1 MKKLLIFAV
10 LSFFTFNSVN
20 ANFNLYDWNPENLK
34 NFQSRFDWTPN
45 KVDNVIY
52 TYNFNEKNF
61 KILNSEITIS
71 DWPGSPELVYKNE
84 IFDKIFSKL
93 WLEKTKKL
101 FQDWTIKIL
110 WNYETEVYKKN
121 IFDELWINRY
131 VKKEKSFTYKYKN
144 SEWKDVESNFKKIE
158 ERLLTKISW
167 ERKQKM
173 KIELMNNSTS
183 CDYHASE
190 PDSVYNLKSLICLY
204 DVSLLP
210 INFNLE
216 YKIFDKNDKKL
227 SKELKSWKRNLE
239 IKYEFVK
246 KEGKYFYRPFVEL
259 DLDLSKESKNDDF
272 VELKFSYER
281 FNYWAY

>member
-1 MKKLLIFAV
+1 MKKLLVLPV

-34 NFQSRFDWTPN
+34 NFQSKFDWTPN

-71 DWPGSPELVYKNE
+71 YWPGSPELVYKNE
-84 IFDKIFSKL
+84 IFDK
-93 WLEKTKKL
+93 
-101 FQDWTIKIL
+101 
-110 WNYETEVYKKN
+110 
-121 IFDELWINRY
+121 
-131 VKKEKSFTYKYKN
+131 
-144 SEWKDVESNFKKIE
+144 
-158 ERLLTKISW
+158 
-167 ERKQKM
+167 
-173 KIELMNNSTS
+173 
-183 CDYHASE
+183 
-190 PDSVYNLKSLICLY
+190 
-204 DVSLLP
+204 
-210 INFNLE
+210 
-216 YKIFDKNDKKL
+216 NDKKL
-227 SKELKSWKRNLE
+227 SKELKTWKRNLE

>member
-61 KILNSEITIS
+61 KILNSEITI
-71 DWPGSPELVYKNE
+71 
-84 IFDKIFSKL
+84 
-93 WLEKTKKL
+93 
-101 FQDWTIKIL
+101 KIL

-144 SEWKDVESNFKKIE
+144 SEWKDVENNFKKIE

-183 CDYHASE
+183 CDYHANE

>member
-45 KVDNVIY
+45 KIDNVIY

-144 SEWKDVESNFKKIE
+144 SEWKDVENNFKKIE

-183 CDYHASE
+183 CDYLASE

-227 SKELKSWKRNLE
+227 SKELKTWKRNLE
-239 IKYEFVK
+239 IKYKFVK

>member
-1 MKKLLIFAV
+1 MKKLLIFAG

-131 VKKEKSFTYKYKN
+131 VKKEKSFTYKHKN
-144 SEWKDVESNFKKIE
+144 SEWKDVENNFKRIE

-173 KIELMNNSTS
+173 KIELMNNLTS

-227 SKELKSWKRNLE
+227 SKELKTWKRNLE

>member
-1 MKKLLIFAV
+1 MKKLLVLPV

-110 WNYETEVYKKN
+110 WNYKTEVYKKN

-131 VKKEKSFTYKYKN
+131 VKKEKSFAYKYKN

-183 CDYHASE
+183 CDYHANE

>member
-131 VKKEKSFTYKYKN
+131 VKKEKSFYYEYKS
-144 SEWKDVESNFKKIE
+144 SEWKNVKSNFKKIE
-158 ERLLTKISW
+158 EKFLTKISW
-167 ERKQKM
+167 
-173 KIELMNNSTS
+173 
-183 CDYHASE
+183 
-190 PDSVYNLKSLICLY
+190 
-204 DVSLLP
+204 
-210 INFNLE
+210 
-216 YKIFDKNDKKL
+216 
-227 SKELKSWKRNLE
+227 
-239 IKYEFVK
+239 
-246 KEGKYFYRPFVEL
+246 
-259 DLDLSKESKNDDF
+259 
-272 VELKFSYER
+272 
-281 FNYWAY
+281 

>member
-71 DWPGSPELVYKNE
+71 DWPGSPELIYKNE

-110 WNYETEVYKKN
+110 WNYKTEVYKKN

-144 SEWKDVESNFKKIE
+144 SEWKDVENNFKKIE

-183 CDYHASE
+183 CDYLASE

-227 SKELKSWKRNLE
+227 SKELKTWKRNLE

>member
-131 VKKEKSFTYKYKN
+131 VKKEKSFTYKHKN
-144 SEWKDVESNFKKIE
+144 SEWKDVENNFKRIE

-173 KIELMNNSTS
+173 KIELMNNLTS

-227 SKELKSWKRNLE
+227 SKELKTWKRNLE

>member
-1 MKKLLIFAV
+1 
-10 LSFFTFNSVN
+10 
-20 ANFNLYDWNPENLK
+20 
-34 NFQSRFDWTPN
+34 
-45 KVDNVIY
+45 
-52 TYNFNEKNF
+52 
-61 KILNSEITIS
+61 
-71 DWPGSPELVYKNE
+71 
-84 IFDKIFSKL
+84 
-93 WLEKTKKL
+93 
-101 FQDWTIKIL
+101 
-110 WNYETEVYKKN
+110 
-121 IFDELWINRY
+121 
-131 VKKEKSFTYKYKN
+131 
-144 SEWKDVESNFKKIE
+144 
-158 ERLLTKISW
+158 
-167 ERKQKM
+167 M

-190 PDSVYNLKSLICLY
+190 PDYVYNLKSLICLY

-210 INFNLE
+210 INLNLE

-281 FNYWAY
+281 FKLLSLLKQKKNAKAFFFILFFLLSSSIRYI

>member
-1 MKKLLIFAV
+1 MKKLLVLPV

-71 DWPGSPELVYKNE
+71 YWPGSPELVYKNE

-131 VKKEKSFTYKYKN
+131 VKKEKSFYYEYKS
-144 SEWKDVESNFKKIE
+144 SEWKNVKSNFKKIE
-158 ERLLTKISW
+158 EKFLTKISW

-183 CDYHASE
+183 CDYLASE

-216 YKIFDKNDKKL
+216 YKIFDKNNKKL
-227 SKELKSWKRNLE
+227 SKELKTWKRNLE

>member
-45 KVDNVIY
+45 KIDNVIY

-144 SEWKDVESNFKKIE
+144 SEWKDVENNFKKIE

-183 CDYHASE
+183 CDYLASE

-227 SKELKSWKRNLE
+227 SKELKTWKRNLE
-239 IKYEFVK
+239 IKYKFVK

-272 VELKFSYER
+272 IELKFSYER